1 MRSGEWIAGRR
12 DDGTTGLR
20 DYGLRDDGRRTTD
33 DGLKEDGKEKAN
45 NENVNMNILVTG
57 GAGYLG
63 SVLVP
68 KLLVRGHQVRV
79 LDIGY
84 FGVDHLRAMRPA
96 VEIVR
101 DDIRAVLADGAAL
114 EALLAGIDVV
124 VHLAAISNDPSAE
137 LNPRLTEEVNFEASR
152 DLATACKARGIRFIF
167 SSSCS
172 VYGEAPGEV
181 DEDGRTNPLTV
192 YARSKV
198 ETDAFLLRLAD
209 QDWRPAILRNGT
221 LFGFSPRMRFDL
233 VINIFS
239 YCSTLYNEVRV
250 FGDGLQ
256 WRPFLHV
263 ADCARA
269 FVHFIEHPNH
279 EHIICNIAHENCR
292 VVDLIGIFQKINP
305 RCQPVYVKL
314 DNPDNRNYHVSVA
327 RMKAEGIQPSVSVL
341 TGAEEIVEAI
351 ATGRIADPEA
361 IYYRNAKWLKELTE
375 IGNRDHRG
383 LMKMMDMIASSRVVR

>member
-1 MRSGEWIAGRR
+1 MS
-12 DDGTTGLR
+12 
-20 DYGLRDDGRRTTD
+20 
-33 DGLKEDGKEKAN
+33 
-45 NENVNMNILVTG
+45 NVLVTG

-63 SVLVP
+63 SVLIP
-68 KLLVRGHQVRV
+68 KLLVRGHRVRS

-84 FGVDHLRAMRPA
+84 FGVEHLRAMRPA
-96 VEIVR
+96 VDIVR
-101 DDIRAVLADGAAL
+101 DDIRAVLADKAAT
-114 EALLAGIDVV
+114 EALLKDIDVV

-152 DLATACKARGIRFIF
+152 DLAIACKERGIRFIF

-181 DEDGRTNPLTV
+181 DEDGQTNPLTV

-198 ETDAFLLRLAD
+198 DTDAFLLSITD
-209 QDWRPAILRNGT
+209 KDWRPAILRNGT
-221 LFGFSPRMRFDL
+221 LFGYSPRMRFDL

-250 FGDGLQ
+250 FGDGQQ

-269 FVHFIEHPNH
+269 FVYFVENTDHKHVV
-279 EHIICNIAHENCR
+279 CNIAHENFR
-292 VVDLIGIFQKINP
+292 VVDLIDIFQAINP
-305 RCQPVYVKL
+305 AVKPVYVKL
-314 DNPDNRNYHVSVA
+314 DNPDNRNYHVSIA
-327 RMKAEGIQPSVSVL
+327 RMKDEGILPRVSVT

-351 ATGRIADPEA
+351 VTGRIADPEA

-375 IGNRDHRG
+375 IGNRDHSG
-383 LMKMMDMIASSRVVR
+383 LMKMMDVIASSRSVR

>member
-1 MRSGEWIAGRR
+1 MS
-12 DDGTTGLR
+12 
-20 DYGLRDDGRRTTD
+20 
-33 DGLKEDGKEKAN
+33 
-45 NENVNMNILVTG
+45 NVLVTG

-63 SVLVP
+63 SVLIP
-68 KLLVRGHQVRV
+68 KLLVRGHKVRS

-96 VEIVR
+96 VDILR
-101 DDIRAVLADGAAL
+101 DDIRSVLANAESL
-114 EALLAGIDVV
+114 EAMLKDIDVV

-152 DLATACKARGIRFIF
+152 DLAIACKARGIRFIF

-172 VYGEAPGEV
+172 VYGEAPGQV
-181 DEDGRTNPLTV
+181 DEDGQTNPLTT
-192 YARSKV
+192 YAKSKV
-198 ETDAFLLRLAD
+198 DTDAFLLSIAD
-209 QDWRPAILRNGT
+209 DTWRPAILRNGT
-221 LFGFSPRMRFDL
+221 LFGYSPRMRFDL

-250 FGDGLQ
+250 FGDGQQ

-269 FVHFIEHPNH
+269 FIYFVENPHHKNLM
-279 EHIICNIAHENCR
+279 CNIAHENFR
-292 VVDLIGIFQKINP
+292 VVDLIDIFQAINP
-305 RCQPVYVKL
+305 AVKPVYVKL

-327 RMKAEGIQPSVSVL
+327 RMKEEGIQPRVSV
-341 TGAEEIVEAI
+341 TAGAEEIVEAI
-351 ATGRIADPEA
+351 VTGRIADPEA

-375 IGNRDHRG
+375 LGNRDHSG
-383 LMKMMDMIASSRVVR
+383 LMRMMDVIASSRAVR

>member
-1 MRSGEWIAGRR
+1 M
-12 DDGTTGLR
+12 
-20 DYGLRDDGRRTTD
+20 
-33 DGLKEDGKEKAN
+33 
-45 NENVNMNILVTG
+45 NVLVTG

-68 KLLVRGHQVRV
+68 KLLVRGHKVRT

-84 FGVDHLRAMRPA
+84 FGVEHLRAMRPG

-101 DDIRAVLADGAAL
+101 DDIRAVLADKTATN
-114 EALLAGIDVV
+114 ALLKDIDVV

-137 LNPRLTEEVNFEASR
+137 LNPRLTEEVNFEATR
-152 DLATACKARGIRFIF
+152 DLATVCKERGIRFVF

-181 DEDGRTNPLTV
+181 DEDGATNPLTA
-192 YARSKV
+192 YAKSKV
-198 ETDAFLLRLAD
+198 DSDKFLLSIAD
-209 QDWRPAILRNGT
+209 ENWRPAILRNGT

-250 FGDGLQ
+250 FGDGQQ

-269 FVHFIEHPNH
+269 FIYFVENANH
-279 EHIICNIAHENCR
+279 KHVMCNIAHENFR
-292 VVDLIGIFQKINP
+292 VVDLIDIFKSINP
-305 RCQPVYVKL
+305 NVQPVYVKL
-314 DNPDNRNYHVSVA
+314 DNPDNRNYHVSIK
-327 RMKAEGIQPSVSVL
+327 RMKEEGIQPRVSVVS
-341 TGAEEIVEAI
+341 GAEEIIEAI
-351 ATGRIADPEA
+351 VTGRIADPEA
-361 IYYRNAKWLKELTE
+361 VYYRNAKWLKELTE
-375 IGNRDHRG
+375 LGSRDHSGIIR
-383 LMKMMDMIASSRVVR
+383 MMDVIASSRVTR

>member
-1 MRSGEWIAGRR
+1 
-12 DDGTTGLR
+12 
-20 DYGLRDDGRRTTD
+20 
-33 DGLKEDGKEKAN
+33 
-45 NENVNMNILVTG
+45 MNILVTG

-68 KLLVRGHQVRV
+68 KLLVRGHRVRS

-84 FGVDHLRAMRPA
+84 FGMEHLRAMRPA

-101 DDIRAVLADGAAL
+101 DDIRHVVADKAAL
-114 EALLAGIDVV
+114 DALLKDIEVV
-124 VHLAAISNDPSAE
+124 VHLAAISNDPSAA

-152 DLATACKARGIRFIF
+152 DLAVVCKERGIRFIF

-172 VYGEAPGEV
+172 VYGEAPGEA
-181 DEDGRTNPLTV
+181 DEDGQTNPLTV
-192 YARSKV
+192 YAKSKI
-198 ETDAFLLRLAD
+198 ETDAFLLSIAD
-209 QDWRPAILRNGT
+209 KHWRPAILRNGT

-250 FGDGLQ
+250 FGDGKQ

-269 FVHFIEHPNH
+269 FIHFVENPNH
-279 EHIICNIAHENCR
+279 KHLMCNIAHENFR

-305 RCQPVYVKL
+305 NCQPVYVKL

-327 RMKAEGIQPSVSVL
+327 RMKEEGIQPTVSV
-341 TGAEEIVEAI
+341 TAGAEEIVEAI
-351 ATGRIADPEA
+351 VTGRIADPEA

-375 IGNRDHRG
+375 IGNRDHCG
-383 LMKMMDMIASSRVVR
+383 LMKMMDVIASSRAVR